1 MSTLTVS
8 TGLKRQRSGGAVT
21 VKKRRTAKRK
31 STFGYPRNAIA
42 RVGRAFPEKI
52 RTTLRYVEHIQLT
65 AASGATTN
73 PTIFNCNGLYDPY
86 YPVGGHQPYGFDQY
100 MAIYNHYSVQ
110 RATIRCTFQ
119 RTPAATTSPVI
130 VGINDDDDGTDA
142 ATFLTRM
149 EKSGRKNYGWVG
161 DNNGALILSS
171 SWSCKK
177 KFGANPNALDKN
189 IGGAASLPTE
199 VTTWHVWMNNQGS
212 VTEYVN
218 VICDIEYDV
227 EFTELKDFGPS

>member
-1 MSTLTVS
+1 MSSQVVVS
-8 TGLKRQRSGGAVT
+8 TGV
-21 VKKRRTAKRK
+21 KRK
-31 STFGYPRNAIA
+31 RSPSDSTRKKSRVPRRKTLGYPRNSIA
-42 RVGRAFPEKI
+42 RLGRAFPEKI

-65 AASGATTN
+65 AATNTTTN

-86 YPVGGHQPYGFDQY
+86 YPVGGHQPYGFDQF

-119 RTPAATTSPVI
+119 RAPVNSASPCI
-130 VGINDDDDGTDA
+130 VGINDDDDGSDA

-149 EKSGRKNYGWVG
+149 EKSGRKNYAWLGES
-161 DNNGALILSS
+161 NGAVTLRST
-171 SWSCKK
+171 WSCRK
-177 KFGANPNALDKN
+177 KFGAAANALDKN
-189 IGGAASLPTE
+189 IGSATTLPTE
-199 VTTWHVWMNNQGS
+199 VSTWHVWLNNQGS

-218 VICDIEYDV
+218 VICDIEFDV